1 MELLKRALDKM
12 EIDSQDDL
20 IEKFRIYRDLVL
32 KWNEKVNLTAI
43 KDLEEFEEKHF
54 VDSLICYS
62 FHAFKKADRIIDI
75 GTGAGFPGLVLAIC
89 YPEKEFVL
97 VDSLNKRIKILDEII
112 DILSV
117 KNVRTIHSRA
127 EDLAKD
133 KKHRE
138 KYDVSLARAVAHL
151 SVLSE
156 YCLPFVKVGGYF
168 GAYKSGSIDDE
179 LDESRKAIKI
189 LGGRYKDEISQEND
203 LINLDHKIVW
213 ILKSS
218 NSPAK
223 YPRKAGLPSKKP
235 IV

>member
-75 GTGAGFPGLVLAIC
+75 GTGAGFQVLVLAIC

-189 LGGRYKDEISQEND
+189 LGGRYKD
-203 LINLDHKIVW
+203 K
-213 ILKSS
+213 
-218 NSPAK
+218 
-223 YPRKAGLPSKKP
+223 
-235 IV
+235 